1 LVSDEL
7 DSNVVFGERNLG
19 AVGPE
24 DSSLGVLLNEPNLV
38 RDGFV
43 DNRISLGI
51 KPAKR
56 NQRLGT
62 VELVESTDAVQ
73 L

>member
-1 LVSDEL
+1 LVADEL

-24 DSSLGVLLNEPNLV
+24 NSSLNVLLDESDLIRNGLV
-38 RDGFV
+38 D
-43 DNRISLGI
+43 DRIPLGV
-51 KPAKR
+51 KPAEG